1 VSGSRADGLSLEV
14 RYSRAVLLALTT
26 SRIITLHAIQ
36 EILTTAGMTDVF
48 CSNADLLLLDSVP
61 DRLGDHHTKRSVG
74 HVENAASATVVVLVR
89 HTRMDGSIGLDV
101 DDVSDLVDLQQRRDG
116 RHAIFT
122 EWPSEHV
129 PSSPPIS
136 LGIRHP
142 DSLFTCPQP
151 QVLT

>member
-48 CSNADLLLLDSVP
+48 CSNADLLLLDPVP
-61 DRLGDHHTKRSVG
+61 DWLGDHHTQRSVG

-101 DDVSDLVDLQQRRDG
+101 DDVTNLIDLQQRRDG
-116 RHAIFT
+116 GHSIFT
-122 EWPSEHV
+122 EGPSEHV
-129 PSSPPIS
+129 PSSPAIS
-136 LGIRHP
+136 LRIRHS
-142 DSLFTCPQP
+142 DSFKVSPR
-151 QVLT
+151 